1 MTAPDPTA
9 LAREVLEREER
20 LSAYTYSIP
29 LAAQASWDATRSEQ
43 VKSAPALARAVIAA
57 SELHRPI
64 RVYDD
69 CGDPE
74 CLNDHVWI
82 ADTVAC
88 EDSAI
93 GWACARCC
101 YYGEH
106 PLECADHKG
115 DHTGVPQDQACFTRA
130 ALNVTHDHQ
139 EEA

>member
-1 MTAPDPTA
+1 MTDLVTV
-9 LAREVLEREER
+9 AREVLDLTHEDETVTVC
-20 LSAYTYSIP
+20 SVP
-29 LAAQASWDATRSEQ
+29 DNKAA
-43 VKSAPALARAVIAA
+43 ALARAVIAV

-115 DHTGVPQDQACFTRA
+115 DHKGVPQVRACATRA
-130 ALNVTHDHQ
+130 ALKGDD
-139 EEA
+139 A